1 MFNKLSEVLQSATD
15 VVSILLI
22 LGLGGNVFYNSIA

>member
-15 VVSILLI
+15 VVSILFEA
-22 LGLGGNVFYNSIA
+22 GVGDKVDYN

>member
-15 VVSILLI
+15 VVSLLFEAEFEEKI
-22 LGLGGNVFYNSIA
+22 DYN

>member
-15 VVSILLI
+15 VVSILLKV
-22 LGLGGNVFYNSIA
+22 GLERNVFYNSIA